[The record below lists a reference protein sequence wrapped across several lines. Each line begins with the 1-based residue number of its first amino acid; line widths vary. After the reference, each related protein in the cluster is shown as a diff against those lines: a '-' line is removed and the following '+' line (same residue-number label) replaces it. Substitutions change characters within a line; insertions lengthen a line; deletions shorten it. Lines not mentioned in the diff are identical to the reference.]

1 MFPLD
6 LLTLI
11 YQFKTNT
18 LTSDQGSVGLSS
30 EVIVNLA
37 STKPSGSI
45 DQKIINTDKKETAFL
60 VNPFDWVNKEN
71 NWMK

>member
-30 EVIVNLA
+30 EVIVNQA
-37 STKPSGSI
+37 S
-45 DQKIINTDKKETAFL
+45 
-60 VNPFDWVNKEN
+60 
-71 NWMK
+71 

>member
-1 MFPLD
+1 M
-6 LLTLI
+6 
-11 YQFKTNT
+11 
-18 LTSDQGSVGLSS
+18 
-30 EVIVNLA
+30 
-37 STKPSGSI
+37 